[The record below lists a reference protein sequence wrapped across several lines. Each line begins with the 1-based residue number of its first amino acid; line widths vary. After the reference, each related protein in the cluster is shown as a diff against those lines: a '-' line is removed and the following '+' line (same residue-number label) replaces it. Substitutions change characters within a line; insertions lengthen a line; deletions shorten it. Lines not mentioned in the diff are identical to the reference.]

1 MKNRPKI
8 VIVGGGWGGCAAAEA
23 AARAGAQVTLLER
36 TDMLLG
42 TGLVGG
48 IFRNNGRQTAAE
60 EMTALGVKMF
70 SVMDSVTR
78 HRNVAFPGH
87 EGASLYDVYA
97 MEPAVKAF
105 LADLGVD
112 IVLQASVSAIGRE
125 RDRITAV
132 TTRDGRRFEAEAVV
146 DGTGTSAAPAKC
158 NSHGRGCAMCI
169 LRCHSFLPR
178 TSVTALAGVEEWNGA
193 KADGSVGAMSG
204 SCKLFKESLHPSLVA
219 ELNEKGVCLVPLP
232 DELREDLSIL
242 GTKACQ
248 QYALKEFIENIVLLD
263 TGPAKLMTPYF
274 PLEALRRIPG
284 FERARYE
291 DPIAGGKGNSMRYFG
306 FARCD
311 ETLRAQGEVTNL
323 FCAGEKAG
331 AMVGHTEAVVTGA
344 LAGRNAVAV
353 ALGLEPT
360 AYPEELALGDF
371 IAHVIP
377 LMATDEGRRFKYTF
391 SGSVYFERMKE
402 RGLYITDGAAV
413 ARRVEATGL
422 SGLFA
427 EKLL

>member
-1 MKNRPKI
+1 MKKAPQI
-8 VIVGGGWGGCAAAEA
+8 VIVGGGWGGCGAAEA

-36 TDMLLG
+36 ADMLLG

-48 IFRNNGRQTAAE
+48 IFRNNGRQTATE
-60 EMTALGVKMF
+60 EITAMGMEMF
-70 SVMDSVTR
+70 RVMDSVTR
-78 HRNVAFPGH
+78 HRNVSFPGQ

-112 IVLQASVSAIGRE
+112 VVLQASVNSIERE
-125 RDRITAV
+125 KDRITSV
-132 TTRDGRRFEAEAVV
+132 TTRDGRCFGADAVV
-146 DGTGTSAAPAKC
+146 DATGTSAAPANC
-158 NSHGRGCAMCI
+158 NRHGKGCAMCI

-178 TSVTALAGVEEWNGA
+178 TSVTTLAGIEEWNGA
-193 KADGSVGAMSG
+193 KADGSLGAMSG
-204 SCKLFKESLHPSLVA
+204 SCKLFKESLDPSIVA
-219 ELNEKGVCLVPLP
+219 ELNEKGVCIVPLP
-232 DELREDLSIL
+232 HDLREDLSIL
-242 GTKACQ
+242 GAKACQ
-248 QYALKEFIENIVLLD
+248 QYARKEYIENLVLLD

-274 PLEALRRIPG
+274 PLETLRRIPG

-311 ETLRAQGEVTNL
+311 GTLRARGEVTNL

-331 AMVGHTEAVVTGA
+331 AMVGHTEAIVTGA

-353 ALGLEPT
+353 ALGMEPT

-377 LMATDEGRRFKYTF
+377 LMATEEGRRFKYTF

-402 RGLYITDGAAV
+402 KGLYITDGPAIT
-413 ARRVEATGL
+413 RQVEAKGLTGL
-422 SGLFA
+422 FKRNLA
-427 EKLL
+427 

>member
-112 IVLQASVSAIGRE
+112 VVLQASVNAIERE

-204 SCKLFKESLHPSLVA
+204 SCKLFKESLDPSLVA

-232 DELREDLSIL
+232 AELREDLSIL

-291 DPIAGGKGNSMRYFG
+291 DPISGGKGNSMRYFG

-311 ETLRAQGEVTNL
+311 ETLRARGETTNL

-377 LMATDEGRRFKYTF
+377 LMATEEGRRFKYTF
-391 SGSVYFERMKE
+391 SGSVYFERMKGK
-402 RGLYITDGAAV
+402 GLYVTDGAAV

-422 SGLFA
+422 SGIFA